1 MTRANAS
8 NQKLQAVLFLMDAD
22 LGKTGIDGE
31 RGPKTN
37 AAITKAANQIYA
49 SMAASMTRSDAI
61 DRVNTGDIGTQEG
74 MRKIIADKLKDPAF
88 RATAL
93 EKLNQIEPP
102 TKDSIT
108 AMQVVLTAA
117 GHDIKGRDPVTGMM
131 SGKMNESTQF
141 ASNNTDGGKPSSGA
155 YAALE
160 IPESA
165 TQFALAG
172 SDGRLGQSFQSAVSG
187 VAPPPNEQ
195 RLAIPSPAL
204 VAKVPTTF

>member
-1 MTRANAS
+1 MTRPNAS

-37 AAITKAANQIYA
+37 AAVTKAANQIYA
-49 SMAASMTRSDAI
+49 SMAASMTRSEAI
-61 DRVNTGDIGTQEG
+61 SRVNMGDIGTQEG
-74 MRKIIADKLKDPAF
+74 MRKIVEDKLKDPAF
-88 RATAL
+88 RAAAL
-93 EKLNQIEPP
+93 EKLKQVEPP

-108 AMQVVLTAA
+108 AMQVVLAAA

-141 ASNNTDGGKPSSGA
+141 ALNNTDGGKPSSGA
-155 YAALE
+155 YAAIG

-165 TQFALAG
+165 TQLAMAG
-172 SDGRLGQSFQSAVSG
+172 GGGRLGGPFQNAVAA
-187 VAPPPNEQ
+187 VTPAPNEQ
-195 RLAIPSPAL
+195 RVATVPAP
-204 VAKVPTTF
+204 VARMITTF